1 MAGVSKLAA
10 LRFIALLAVLC
21 FLSACGETHSWR
33 EKTIIE
39 IETPNGT
46 VTGGSVAEVTV
57 HWFGSLEQA
66 FSASAVSAG
75 KRGEAGVLELAPGKY
90 LFALTL
96 DPEAARAET
105 MFALPQDPNGKSVTA
120 RLETLRE
127 TRTVPAE
134 LYPRL
139 VTFADV
145 SDPKS
150 VKLVDPSNLAA
161 AFGPGFALKSVKL
174 EVTDDNVTEGPVG
187 MLLSWLAEYDN
198 KQLDGSRYHDVQNT
212 AIANNLMSGNFKV
225 RGD

>member
-1 MAGVSKLAA
+1 LAA
-10 LRFIALLAVLC
+10 FRFIALLAVIS
-21 FLSACGETHSWR
+21 FLSACGETHTWR
-33 EKTIIE
+33 EKTILE
-39 IETPNGT
+39 VETPRGV

-105 MFALPQDPNGKSVTA
+105 MFALPQDPDGKSVTA
-120 RLETLRE
+120 RLEALRE
-127 TRTVPAE
+127 TRNVPEE

-150 VKLVDPSNLAA
+150 VKLVDPANLAA
-161 AFGPGFALKSVKL
+161 TFGPGFALKSVKL
-174 EVTDDNVTEGPVG
+174 EVTDEKVTEGAIEG
-187 MLLSWLAEYDN
+187 ALGWLDDDAVMKNPGWRE
-198 KQLDGSRYHDVQNT
+198 LPLESRESING
-212 AIANNLMSGNFKV
+212 LFSGELKV
-225 RGD
+225 STK